1 MVESSKQ
8 RAEPASACYILEP
21 MLDEDLFAVM
31 AIEEESFSNP
41 WTRESFLHEI
51 KKNPY
56 SRPKVAR
63 TTDERAEIAGYCVNW
78 LVFEHF
84 HIQNIA
90 VHSKHRRKGLG
101 RYMMEQTL
109 REARELGA
117 LVASLEVR
125 ESNTSAQDLYVSMGF
140 RQVGKRRNYYSRP
153 REHAVLYRKDLEP

>member
-1 MVESSKQ
+1 MTVESKKTVD
-8 RAEPASACYILEP
+8 ACYVLEP
-21 MLDEDLFAVM
+21 MLEEDLFAVI
-31 AIEEESFSNP
+31 AIEEESFANP

-51 KKNPY
+51 NKNPY

-63 TTDERAEIAGYCVNW
+63 TKDEKAEIAGYCVNW

-90 VHSKHRRKGLG
+90 VHSRHRRKGLG

-109 REARELGA
+109 REAQESGG

-125 ESNTSAQDLYVSMGF
+125 ESNTSARELYVSLGF
-140 RQVGKRRNYYSRP
+140 REVGKRRSYYSRP
-153 REHAVLYRKDLEP
+153 REDAVLYRKDLAR

>member
-1 MVESSKQ
+1 VTVTFLEDI
-8 RAEPASACYILEP
+8 CYVLEP
-21 MLDEDLFAVM
+21 MLEGDLPEVL

-51 KKNPY
+51 NKNPY

-90 VHSKHRRKGLG
+90 VHVRHRRKGLG
-101 RYMMEQTL
+101 RTMIEQTL
-109 REARELGA
+109 REAREAGA
-117 LVASLEVR
+117 LDATLEVR
-125 ESNTSAQDLYVSMGF
+125 ESNTAAQELYISLGF
-140 RQVGKRRNYYSRP
+140 KKVGKRRNYYSRP
-153 REHAVLYRKDLEP
+153 REDAILYRKDLSQ